1 MTAPDTGR
9 HAEAP
14 TGTRDEPSPRRKTTK
29 RPSRAVGIALGVAG
43 LGLILD
49 QGTKVLATAQ
59 LPPGDR
65 VPLIGD
71 VLSLTL
77 VYNPGAAFS
86 LGSGTTW
93 VFTIIGVLA
102 AAITVGFAVRLRG
115 VRWGIALGLIL
126 GGAVGNLVDR
136 IMNPPSFGQGH
147 VTDFIAYGDLFVG
160 NIADILVVSGVAL
173 LCLIM
178 VRTSPQPDQPELRD
192 VDSDHD
198 SPNAQTDMTPAR
210 TTRAKGPSQ

>member
-1 MTAPDTGR
+1 M
-9 HAEAP
+9 
-14 TGTRDEPSPRRKTTK
+14 
-29 RPSRAVGIALGVAG
+29 LGG
-43 LGLILD
+43 
-49 QGTKVLATAQ
+49 
-59 LPPGDR
+59 
-65 VPLIGD
+65 
-71 VLSLTL
+71 
-77 VYNPGAAFS
+77 
-86 LGSGTTW
+86 
-93 VFTIIGVLA
+93 LA

-178 VRTSPQPDQPELRD
+178 VTSPQPDQHELRD

-198 SPNAQTDMTPAR
+198 SPNAQTDRSEEHTSELQSLMRISYAVFCL
-210 TTRAKGPSQ
+210 KKKKKQNK

>member
-29 RPSRAVGIALGVAG
+29 RPSRAVGIALAVAG

-49 QGTKVLATAQ
+49 QGTKALATAQ
-59 LPPGDR
+59 LPPDDR

-86 LGSGTTW
+86 LGSGTTRSEEHTSELQSIMRISYA
-93 VFTIIGVLA
+93 VF
-102 AAITVGFAVRLRG
+102 
-115 VRWGIALGLIL
+115 
-126 GGAVGNLVDR
+126 
-136 IMNPPSFGQGH
+136 
-147 VTDFIAYGDLFVG
+147 
-160 NIADILVVSGVAL
+160 
-173 LCLIM
+173 C
-178 VRTSPQPDQPELRD
+178 
-192 VDSDHD
+192 
-198 SPNAQTDMTPAR
+198 
-210 TTRAKGPSQ
+210 

>member
-1 MTAPDTGR
+1 MTAPDTGL
-9 HAEAP
+9 HAEEP
-14 TGTRDEPSPRRKTTK
+14 TGTSDEPLPGRKTTK
-29 RPSRAVGIALGVAG
+29 RPPRALSIALAVAG

-49 QGTKVLATAQ
+49 QGTKALAAAQ
-59 LPPGDR
+59 LPPRDR
-65 VPLIGD
+65 VPLVGD
-71 VLSLTL
+71 LLSLTL

-102 AAITVGFAVRLRG
+102 AAVTIGFAVRLRG

-136 IMNPPSFGQGH
+136 LVNPPSFGQGH

-160 NIADILVVSGVAL
+160 NIADILVVAGVAL

-178 VRTSPQPDQPELRD
+178 VRASPQAEPP
-192 VDSDHD
+192 
-198 SPNAQTDMTPAR
+198 
-210 TTRAKGPSQ
+210 TTENEREG

>member
-1 MTAPDTGR
+1 MTAPDAGL

-14 TGTRDEPSPRRKTTK
+14 TGPRDEPSPGRASTRRP
-29 RPSRAVGIALGVAG
+29 RRALGIALAVAG

-49 QGTKVLATAQ
+49 QGTKALAAAQ

-65 VPLIGD
+65 VPLVGD
-71 VLSLTL
+71 LLSLTL

-93 VFTIIGVLA
+93 VFTIIAAVA
-102 AAITVGFAVRLRG
+102 AATTIGFAVRLRG

-126 GGAVGNLVDR
+126 GGAVGNLIDR
-136 IMNPPSFGQGH
+136 LVNPPSSGHGH

-178 VRTSPQPDQPELRD
+178 VRASPQPEP
-192 VDSDHD
+192 
-198 SPNAQTDMTPAR
+198 P
-210 TTRAKGPSQ
+210 TTENEREG